1 MGTAF
6 SKRMQGVGTRL
17 LTKFGS
23 TVSLVRAGA
32 KVWDEVLGEY
42 VWSDDEVLGEYVWS
56 DDEVLPLKAVPVP
69 VNAGLVNGTTIQ
81 AGDMIIKAD
90 YSVVPKMED
99 KVQFGGEQ
107 WSVVAIEKKMVN
119 DDVVAYFIQVR
130 K

>member
-1 MGTAF
+1 MSTAF

-23 TVSLVRAGA
+23 TVSLIRAGS

-42 VWSDDEVLGEYVWS
+42 VWSA
-56 DDEVLPLKAVPVP
+56 DEVLPLKAVPVP

-81 AGDMIIKAD
+81 AGDMIVKAD
-90 YSVVPKMED
+90 CSVVPKMED
-99 KVQFGGEQ
+99 KVSFAGAQ
-107 WSVVAIEKKMVN
+107 WSIVNIERKLVN
-119 DDVVAYFIQVR
+119 DQTIAWFIQVR

>member
-23 TVSLVRAGA
+23 TVPLARAGS
-32 KVWDEVLGEY
+32 KVW
-42 VWSDDEVLGEYVWS
+42 DEVLGEYVWS

-69 VNAGLVNGTTIQ
+69 VNAALVNGTTIQ
-81 AGDMIIKAD
+81 AGDMIVKAD
-90 YSVVPKMED
+90 CSVVPKMED

-107 WSVVAIEKKMVN
+107 WAVVAIEKKMVN

>member
-1 MGTAF
+1 MSTAF

-23 TVSLVRAGA
+23 TVSLFRAGS

-42 VWSDDEVLGEYVWS
+42 VWSA
-56 DDEVLPLKAVPVP
+56 DEVLPLKTVPVP

-81 AGDMIIKAD
+81 AGDMIVKAD
-90 YSVVPKMED
+90 CSVVPKMED
-99 KVQFGGEQ
+99 KVQFDGEQ